1 MDYVDESDVVMF
13 TVKLMRDF
21 NHFQSFILIISF
33 NNLFMCVINFSWDFL
48 LRVVDVLLVESV
60 IAMC

>member
-13 TVKLMRDF
+13 TVKLMRDC